1 MMYNSIVVGYD
12 ESLSSK
18 AALKEAS
25 RWVKM
30 HGGKLFLIHAV
41 YFDQEEFAILPS
53 QMEKRFESGAHA
65 CRLAKTAIQ
74 SEFGLNGSVESLVC
88 EGEPP
93 DVIVETAREKNADL
107 IALGTYGRKGLKRLL
122 MGSVTSQVI
131 LNSSCDVLVVNKEC
145 AQCTGKYTSLLVPF
159 DGSDSSKKALARA
172 CELSRLDNGE
182 ITVIYVI
189 PRYEEMMDFFKTET
203 INKSLFQE
211 AEKILEVAKKIAA
224 TLGVQI
230 KAVVQEGHAG
240 EKIAE
245 ISGTLKNDLI
255 VMGTHGW
262 RGMNRAIMGSTAERI
277 IAHASRPILIVR

>member
-1 MMYNSIVVGYD
+1 MYNSIVVGYD

-25 RWVKM
+25 RWVSV

-53 QMEKRFESGAHA
+53 QMEKRFEFGTNVCRQAKVDLHA
-65 CRLAKTAIQ
+65 
-74 SEFGLNGSVESLVC
+74 EFGLNGSVESMIC

-93 DVIVETAREKNADL
+93 QVLVDMANSKQADL
-107 IALGTYGRKGLKRLL
+107 IALGTYGRKGFKRLL

-131 LNSSCDVLVVNKEC
+131 MNSPCDVLVVTREC
-145 AQCTGKYTSLLVPF
+145 TRCTGRYSSLLVPF
-159 DGSDSSKKALARA
+159 DGSESSKKALVRA
-172 CELSRLDNGE
+172 CALSTLDGGE
-182 ITVIYVI
+182 ITVLYVI

-203 INKSLFQE
+203 ITRSLFQE
-211 AEKILEVAKKIAA
+211 AEKILEGAKKIAA
-224 TLGVQI
+224 GLGVQI

-240 EKIAE
+240 DKIVELADKF
-245 ISGTLKNDLI
+245 KNDLI

-262 RGMNRAIMGSTAERI
+262 SSMDKAIMGSTAERI
-277 IAHASRPILIVR
+277 IANAARPILIVK